1 MMAYSILVTVGSTYY
16 SYVIMKVLK
25 EEFFFFFFFHNLV
38 IIVIYR
44 LITETQPFLN
54 HGPGGKMTKELVP

>member
-1 MMAYSILVTVGSTYY
+1 MMTYSILVTVGSTYY

-25 EEFFFFFFFHNLV
+25 EEFFFFFFHNLV

-54 HGPGGKMTKELVP
+54 HGPGGKMTKELAP